1 LVRALLFSI
10 RFVDDDVE
18 LATYFPMPYHASG
31 SFALTGP
38 DAALSNVRWEVR
50 TEVYD
55 GPRNWVGYFHA
66 TYRDH
71 PAPVPGQDL
80 VVLDTREV
88 EGGGDWCGSFTGMSW
103 IFSDRAVLT
112 TLEGDPR
119 FFFDDSQSPQAYG
132 TGTEEWGGGGD
143 YWGGRTMT
151 LPLAGHP
158 VGAPDPAAAQNS
170 EDAIESAYRL
180 LVADAMPFGKNA
192 RIQLEH
198 GGVNESTEHYQSV
211 AYWYGIPGACLVLTD
226 SFHVGDSDDEAS
238 HAYSSPQASPVVD
251 VTSRYEWGPDHLGGV
266 EVFAATAD
274 TGRYT
279 SGTSEFTLS
288 IDPENLGVLLRR
300 KLDYAFPD
308 QRADVFV
315 ADDRPGAEFRRAGTW
330 YLAGSNQS
338 VFSFPLGELD
348 PAFAIVQTS
357 NRRWREDEFL
367 VPRALTEHRSR
378 IRVRIVFAPNV
389 KPLHP
394 GAQPAAAAWSEYR
407 YWAYSYVLPE

>member
-1 LVRALLFSI
+1 
-10 RFVDDDVE
+10 
-18 LATYFPMPYHASG
+18 MPYHTGAR
-31 SFALTGP
+31 FELTAA
-38 DAALSNVRWEVR
+38 DAELSNLRWEVR

-55 GPRNWVGYFHA
+55 GPKNWVGYFHA
-66 TYRDH
+66 PYRDH

-103 IFSDRAVLT
+103 IFSDRAVLA

-158 VGAPDPAAAQNS
+158 VGAPDAATAQNS

-180 LVADAMPFGKNA
+180 LVADSMPFGKNA

-198 GGVNESTEHYQSV
+198 GGVNESSEHYQSV

-226 SFHVGDSDDEAS
+226 TFHVGDSDDEAL
-238 HAYSSPQASPVVD
+238 HEYDSPDASPVEELS
-251 VTSRYEWGPDHLGGV
+251 SRYEWGPDNIGGV
-266 EVFAATAD
+266 EIFPASTD
-274 TGRYT
+274 TGRRT
-279 SGTSEFTLS
+279 SGTSEFTLK
-288 IDPENLGVLLRR
+288 IDPENLGVMLRR
-300 KLDYAFPD
+300 KLDYGFPD
-308 QRADVFV
+308 QRAEVFV
-315 ADDRPGAEFRRAGTW
+315 ADDRAGAEFRRAGTW
-330 YLAGSNQS
+330 YLAGSNQC
-338 VFSFPLGELD
+338 VFSFPFGELD
-348 PAFAIVQTS
+348 PAVAIVQTS

-367 VPRALTEHRSR
+367 VPRALTENRSR
-378 IRVRIVFAPNV
+378 IRIRIVFTPSV
-389 KPLHP
+389 KPLHS
-394 GAQPAAAAWSEYR
+394 GAPPASGAWSEYR
-407 YWAYSYVLPE
+407 YWAYSYVLPPTID